1 MKIVMAQQLIA
12 TILGADQTGT
22 LSEIAAT
29 VSEAQCN
36 ILDSRQAIYGQEFSL
51 TMILEGSPSAI
62 SRAECMLPALCQKL
76 DLLSMMK
83 RTRHHEKQ
91 NLEHLFDVEF
101 SGEDTA
107 GLVKEVTGFFAI
119 RNGSISAFRQRT
131 FKAKDNGNE
140 TMRCKFVVNMPEAEN
155 FETMEVEL
163 MQLFSALN
171 VTGKVVDKHKK
182 DPYENAP
189 SW

>member
-1 MKIVMAQQLIA
+1 
-12 TILGADQTGT
+12 
-22 LSEIAAT
+22 
-29 VSEAQCN
+29 
-36 ILDSRQAIYGQEFSL
+36 
-51 TMILEGSPSAI
+51 
-62 SRAECMLPALCQKL
+62 MLPALCQKL

-107 GLVKEVTGFFAI
+107 GLVKEVTGFFAK

-155 FETMEVEL
+155 FETMEVEVGS
-163 MQLFSALN
+163 QTALDITMTEGVN
-171 VTGKVVDKHKK
+171 LQEVVVAAHVAPAAVLGRALAVLLQATMLPRTSSLSFASLVTSQNLCQHSDLRHI
-182 DPYENAP
+182 
-189 SW
+189 